1 MLRLVNIGS
10 FKPAH
15 LWAGSWLA
23 LIDID
28 FFKPY
33 NDSYGHHAG
42 DLALQQISSTLK
54 QTLCR
59 QNDYIFRV
67 GGEEFAILFE
77 CNSSAAAQ
85 QLVTKLKTN
94 IEHLQLVAADTSVSP
109 YLTISIGLG
118 NIKNINH
125 DTSRANIYHEVDQL
139 LYQSKPSGKN
149 KITAKEIIE

>member
-15 LWAGSWLA
+15 LWVGSWLA

-125 DTSRANIYHEVDQL
+125 NTSRANIYHEVDHL

-149 KITAKEIIE
+149 KITVKEIIE